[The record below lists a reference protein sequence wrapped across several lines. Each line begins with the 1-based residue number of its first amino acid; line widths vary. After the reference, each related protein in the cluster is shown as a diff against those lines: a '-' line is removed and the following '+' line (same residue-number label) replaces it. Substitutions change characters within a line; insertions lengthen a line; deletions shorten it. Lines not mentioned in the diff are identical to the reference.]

1 MHADWAAENLQ
12 VIRTLMER
20 SALYRRALAPT
31 MLLAGGVG
39 VLAAAAGLGF
49 GIEAPRAFV
58 LYWMAVAVAVIGGA
72 FFVMRRQAVRAGEPF
87 WSPPARRVVQ
97 AAAPAFAVAA
107 AVGWGDWVILAVAD
121 APRFAA
127 AAAHLV
133 LPAAWMTLYGLGL
146 HAAGFFMPRGI
157 RWLGWLFVAAGCG
170 VGAATLAGA
179 PVPTNGHWLM
189 GGGFGVTQ
197 LLYGLYLANTEPR
210 SPKP

>member
-1 MHADWAAENLQ
+1 MQADWAAENLQ

-31 MLLAGGVG
+31 MLLAGGAG
-39 VLAAAAGLGF
+39 ALAAAVGLGF
-49 GIEAPRAFV
+49 GIDAPRIFV
-58 LYWMAVAVAVIGGA
+58 TYWMGVAVLVLAGCFII
-72 FFVMRRQAVRAGEPF
+72 MRRQALQAGEAF

-97 AAAPAFAVAA
+97 AAAPAFTVAA
-107 AVGWGDWVILAVAD
+107 VVGVGDWVLLEAGS

-133 LPAAWMTLYGLGL
+133 LPAVWMALYGLGL

-157 RWLGWLFVAAGCG
+157 RWLGWLFVAAGCA
-170 VGAATLAGA
+170 VCVAPLAGV

-189 GGGFGVTQ
+189 GGGFGVAQ
-197 LLYGLYLANTEPR
+197 LVYGAYLFNTEPR
-210 SPKP
+210 SHPA